1 MKEKIIIFT
10 AGYFPAEKYGG
21 PPVSIKNMCASLR
34 DTFDFYII
42 CRNTDLDGAVLDVE
56 TNKFIHMNS
65 SGEQV
70 FYLESKDW
78 NYVNFLKIIKEVDPA
93 LIYLQSFFAAK
104 TLIPVLRCAN
114 KLNKKLL
121 IAPRGELLPG
131 AIKNK
136 WLKKIIYIKVM
147 KHFCK
152 SKNIYFQ
159 ATSEEE
165 SGAISYYLNDKV
177 YYLNNFPT
185 MKNSTEEMKSK
196 KEKGKLRLVYISR
209 ITPKKNLDFALE
221 VINEISSGEVI
232 FDIYGPK
239 EDEEY
244 WERCKQRFNNNEKVM
259 INYKGTLSHQQVMP
273 TFFGYDFFFFPTW
286 SENFGHVIT
295 EAMASDCPVIIS
307 DNTPW
312 NEINNYHSGFSINLG
327 DKSSF
332 VGTIE
337 KLIGI
342 GNNEYQKI
350 LINNRKFCKEK
361 FKVDKIKK
369 EYNEIFEV
377 IINDE

>member
-10 AGYFPAEKYGG
+10 TGYFPAEKYGG
-21 PPVSIKNMCASLR
+21 PPVSIKNMCAALR
-34 DTFDFYII
+34 DKFDFYVI
-42 CRNTDLDGAVLDVE
+42 CRNTDLDGSILDVE
-56 TNKFIHMNS
+56 TDKFIHMNN

-70 FYLESKDW
+70 LYLESKDW

-104 TLIPVLRCAN
+104 TVIPVLRCVN
-114 KLNKKLL
+114 KTNKKLL

-136 WLKKIIYIKVM
+136 WLKKIIYIKIM
-147 KHFCK
+147 KRFFK
-152 SKNIYFQ
+152 SNNIYFQ

-165 SGAISYYLNDKV
+165 ISAVSQHLNNK
-177 YYLNNFPT
+177 YFYLNNFPT
-185 MKNSTEEMKSK
+185 MKNLIGKTKSK
-196 KEKGKLRLVYISR
+196 KEKGKLRLVFISR

-221 VINEISSGEVI
+221 VLNEISSGEII

-244 WERCKQRFNNNEKVM
+244 WERCKQKFNNNEKVI
-259 INYKGTLSHQQVMP
+259 INYKGNLSHKQVMS
-273 TFFGYDFFFFPTW
+273 TFFEYDFFFFPTW

-295 EAMASDCPVIIS
+295 EAMVSECPVIIS

-312 NEINNYHSGFSINLG
+312 SEINNYHSGFSINLG

-332 VGTIE
+332 VGTIK

-342 GNNEYQKI
+342 GNDEYQKI

-377 IINDE
+377 IINDK

>member
-10 AGYFPAEKYGG
+10 TGYFPAEKYGG
-21 PPVSIKNMCASLR
+21 PPVSIKNMCATLR
-34 DTFDFYII
+34 DKFDFYVI
-42 CRNTDLDGAVLDVE
+42 CRNTDLDGSVLDVE
-56 TNKFIHMNS
+56 TDKFIHMNN

-70 FYLESKDW
+70 LYLESKDW

-104 TLIPVLRCAN
+104 TVIPVLRCVN
-114 KLNKKLL
+114 KTNKKLL

-136 WLKKIIYIKVM
+136 WLKKIIYIKIM
-147 KHFCK
+147 KRFFK
-152 SKNIYFQ
+152 SNNIYFQ

-165 SGAISYYLNDKV
+165 ISAVSQHLNNK
-177 YYLNNFPT
+177 YFYLNNFPT
-185 MKNSTEEMKSK
+185 MKNSTEEMKPK
-196 KEKGKLRLVYISR
+196 KEKGKLRLVFISR

-244 WERCKQRFNNNEKVM
+244 WEKCRQKFNNNKKVF
-259 INYKGTLSHQQVMP
+259 INYKGNLSHQQVMS
-273 TFFGYDFFFFPTW
+273 TFFEYDFFFFPTW

-312 NEINNYHSGFSINLG
+312 NEINDYHSGFSLSLDNKNKFI
-327 DKSSF
+327 K
-332 VGTIE
+332 TIE
-337 KLIGI
+337 NLL
-342 GNNEYQKI
+342 NLTDDEYKKI
-350 LINNRKFCKEK
+350 LVNNRKFLKEK
-361 FKVDKIKK
+361 LKVEELKK
-369 EYNEIFEV
+369 TYEKVFED
-377 IINDE
+377 IICY